1 MAQTQ
6 QSFRCGALKA
16 DGTLCRFRTAIAG
29 VRCYHHGGPAGPRQS
44 PRESTAT
51 HRERV
56 RNDLPLLPDPVL
68 TEFGEYTQALH
79 VLEKQATASQA
90 FAQFAALLALRGF
103 RHAQHTDAL
112 SDLKQAS
119 GLLKEAL
126 QAEKLQHQV
135 EQAKQE
141 AMRLRRQNALVQT
154 GATDLLSQFRHLD
167 KMLES
172 GFVGEDTSPRSSL
185 DRFLAFLGET
195 QTVEDVLAGRCE
207 QATAPWSMQRQILE
221 ALFWPAQLGRPLTKT
236 VCVVTGNGTG
246 KSHVAARAA
255 LFQAVCRFPS
265 KTVVVGPRLSQ
276 TQSTIGNAVK
286 TLHAHLGLPGECHTK
301 IWRPSED
308 TPSAY
313 VSITSAQTDE
323 GLAGQ
328 HGRLLIICE
337 EASGIPAHIWQAI
350 NGLKAGHDVKVL
362 MIGNPLRRAGHFYRT
377 FAETPPD
384 DPHTLVLQ
392 LSAYDHPNWVHRD
405 FIRARG
411 NKPIIPYALSADWVE
426 ESLKLWG
433 PDSWETQVRIH
444 GLPPKHDVSVAIP
457 LHLVEAAQNYEP
469 PEEFPVHY
477 EVIGADVAGF
487 GDDNS
492 VIVRWQ
498 VGPQGH
504 RIHIHA
510 ALASNDHTLLC
521 NEMLHAAT
529 QPIASPDLYFT
540 CDTVGEGSGVLEML
554 RDRGALEYNLAGYKG
569 HATPDGERINQ
580 DEPEY
585 ETLECEAWCHL
596 NTLLTRHL
604 TSLQD
609 TTHGQPHLRMSLPD
623 DEKGKRLTRELSE
636 RGIATKGR
644 VIALQPKKEYRKL
657 LGGTSPDYADSLALT
672 ARMVRR
678 VHTQRMRQGQP
689 VPGPG

>member
-1 MAQTQ
+1 MHTSD
-6 QSFRCGALKA
+6 SFRCGALKA

-44 PRESTAT
+44 GRDAMAT
-51 HRERV
+51 SRARAQAPTPLAL
-56 RNDLPLLPDPVL
+56 DPLLA
-68 TEFGEYTQALH
+68 EQAEYQQAL
-79 VLEKQATASQA
+79 QALTGQAQAAQALSQLT
-90 FAQFAALLALRGF
+90 ALLALRGF
-103 RHAQHTDAL
+103 RHAQAAQTAAELRAPAAL
-112 SDLKQAS
+112 LR
-119 GLLKEAL
+119 EAL
-126 QAEKLQHQV
+126 TTERLAHQIEV
-135 EQAKQE
+135 ARQDVI
-141 AMRLRRQNALVQT
+141 RLRRQNALIQE
-154 GATDLLSQFRHLD
+154 GATDLLSQFKHLD
-167 KMLES
+167 KMLLT
-172 GFVGEDTSPRSSL
+172 GFLTQDTSPRSGL
-185 DRFLAFLGET
+185 DAFIAFLGET

-207 QATAPWSMQRQILE
+207 YATAPWSMQRQILQG
-221 ALFWPAQLGRPLTKT
+221 LFWPEALNRPLLKT

-246 KSHVAARAA
+246 KSHIAARAA

-276 TQSTIGNAVK
+276 TQSTIGNTLK
-286 TLHAHLGLPGECHTK
+286 TLHTHLGLPGECHTK

-308 TPSAY
+308 VPSAY

-337 EASGIPAHIWQAI
+337 EASGIPDHIWRAI

-384 DPHTLVLQ
+384 DPHTLVVQ
-392 LSAYDHPNWVHRD
+392 LSAYDHPNWVHRA

-411 NKPIIPYALSADWVE
+411 GKPIIPYALSADWVE

-433 PDSWETQVRIH
+433 PDSWETQVRIY
-444 GLPPKHDVSVAIP
+444 GLPPKQDVSVAIP
-457 LHLVEAAQNYEP
+457 IHLVEAAQNYQHTDPFE
-469 PEEFPVHY
+469 VLY

-492 VIVRWQ
+492 VIFRWQ

-504 RIHIHA
+504 KVHLHA
-510 ALASNDHTLLC
+510 ALASNDHTRLC

-529 QPIASPDLYFT
+529 LPIGSPDLYFT

-554 RDRGALEYNLAGYKG
+554 RDRGAAEYNNAGYKG
-569 HATPDGERINQ
+569 HATPDGERLNA
-580 DEPEY
+580 DDPEY
-585 ETLECEAWCHL
+585 ETLECEAWCWL

-609 TTHGQPHLRMSLPD
+609 TTNGQPHLRMALPD
-623 DEKGKRLTRELSE
+623 TAGGRRLTRELSE
-636 RGIATKGR
+636 RGITTKGR
-644 VIALQPKKEYRKL
+644 LIALQPKKEYRKL
-657 LGGTSPDYADSLALT
+657 LGGTSPDYADALTLT

-678 VHTQRMRQGQP
+678 VHDQRLRQGQP
-689 VPGPG
+689 VAGAA